1 MSGFTANAPAVAP
14 EADVIAGS
22 FWPAV
27 KLRPLREAMRLDG
40 SVTTARL
47 RVAVVAAMLTVG
59 DELAQWRVEQQARG
73 YAALADVPSDEVD
86 GSTRH
91 LQLFL
96 RAVQCAAAVEL
107 SERYRSYDATAQGN
121 QRAEDLTP
129 TIDDLRRDQRYAIS
143 DFLGRRRVTV
153 ALI

>member
-27 KLRPLREAMRLDG
+27 RLRPLREAMRLDG
-40 SVTTARL
+40 SVTPARL

-59 DELAQWRVEQQARG
+59 DELAQWRTEQQAKG
-73 YAALADVPSDEVD
+73 YAALADVPSEDVD

-121 QRAEDLTP
+121 QRADDLAP
-129 TIDDLRRDQRYAIS
+129 AIDDLRRDQRYAIS